1 LVGGERV
8 AVAIDDKGR
17 VDGDRSFHPR
27 ERHRPVLKMVSRCRD
42 HTDLLAIEQHGVARD
57 GEF

>member
-8 AVAIDDKGR
+8 AVAIDDKCRG
-17 VDGDRSFHPR
+17 DGDSSFHSC

-42 HTDLLAIEQHGVARD
+42 HTNLLAIEQHGVARD